1 MFMSYLIVHTS
12 RVNPSSCPVSV
23 LFVTICMRAFTLRKP
38 TSILPWLQVS
48 SPLCLFKLHC
58 DVWENVVIAPRI
70 LDLGPT
76 WM

>member
-1 MFMSYLIVHTS
+1 MSYLIVHTS
-12 RVNPSSCPVSV
+12 SVNSSSYRVIV
-23 LFVTICMRAFTLRKP
+23 LFLTISMPAFTLRKP

-48 SPLCLFKLHC
+48 SPLCLIKLHC